1 MQWEY
6 DQVILV
12 RLLIS
17 DLVIQQVKI
26 RRKKCVGD
34 NMAAL
39 YRHTQIYSFYLNPE
53 YPVLFREK
61 EFRQGLENAKT
72 G

>member
-1 MQWEY
+1 MG
-6 DQVILV
+6 LP
-12 RLLIS
+12 
-17 DLVIQQVKI
+17 DLVVQQVKI

-34 NMAAL
+34 DMAAL

-53 YPVLFREK
+53 YPVMIREM
-61 EFRQGLENAKT
+61 EVRQRAEYPIT